1 MVAAGRTIASH
12 LEGILNAAVSGL
24 SNAVAEGLNSR
35 IQTLKQRACGY
46 RNVRFRPLRVASVPA
61 PLQAS
66 PATPGVCGGDHGHH
80 RVSSA

>member
-46 RNVRFRPLRVASVPA
+46 RNKERFKRAIYFHL
-61 PLQAS
+61 
-66 PATPGVCGGDHGHH
+66 GGLDLYPN
-80 RVSSA
+80 SCT